1 MYNIIKDRNTLKIVY
16 VESNVEGGG
25 IGSRNM
31 CVRVCVCVYRERES
45 ERKGKRLM
53 EGSGEVR

>member
-31 CVRVCVCVYRERES
+31 CVRVCVCVCIERERYKNYELL
-45 ERKGKRLM
+45 GK
-53 EGSGEVR
+53 